1 MRVKYIIPSN
11 QHLDCI
17 NLKMYELLCHELQT
31 HDKVDIV
38 DSNPDIVHIFGMWD
52 AHHSGCVD
60 RYRSIGVPVVFTCIE
75 GISPLVNAEGYTT
88 KNMSTCL
95 ALKSI
100 SKSKTIV
107 HVCGAAEDALVKQIA
122 KNTDTIQ
129 ILNPYVTS
137 LVTTQLMS
145 EAFCNLYV
153 SAIQDNE
160 ARLKHDI
167 DRYIERMGVD
177 DKCINDIC
185 ARILYI
191 RKRYK
196 MQNIPYP
203 YLTETADVMTR
214 SNYDENLMR
223 STLEKMKLS
232 KFAAFTMSLL
242 RNKANLT
249 EGFMPLASL
258 DGKEVER
265 MENVTIQQN

>member
-38 DSNPDIVHIFGMWD
+38 DSNPDIVHIFGTW
-52 AHHSGCVD
+52 
-60 RYRSIGVPVVFTCIE
+60 
-75 GISPLVNAEGYTT
+75 
-88 KNMSTCL
+88 
-95 ALKSI
+95 
-100 SKSKTIV
+100 
-107 HVCGAAEDALVKQIA
+107 
-122 KNTDTIQ
+122 
-129 ILNPYVTS
+129 